1 MVGNDLEI
9 SGLGYCG
16 KGHKE
21 WVKVSSGG
29 PHIKFK
35 NKIGIGEFIM
45 IKKIKEALN
54 KNNEIYAWEIKSVES
69 KSSQLFLI
77 KIT

>member
-1 MVGNDLEI
+1 
-9 SGLGYCG
+9 
-16 KGHKE
+16 
-21 WVKVSSGG
+21 
-29 PHIKFK
+29 
-35 NKIGIGEFIM
+35 M

-77 KIT
+77 KKSWAVFLQSGPYENSIVSRQQVISVSTWLRQAEWK